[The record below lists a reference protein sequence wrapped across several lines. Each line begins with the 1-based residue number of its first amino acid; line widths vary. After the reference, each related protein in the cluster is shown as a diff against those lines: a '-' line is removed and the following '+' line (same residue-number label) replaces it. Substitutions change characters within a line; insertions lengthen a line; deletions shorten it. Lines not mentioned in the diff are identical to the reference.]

1 MEGSRIMSVDES
13 PLPDDVASSPFPYTC
28 AQARAE
34 AGAAVMPL
42 CESLP
47 HHQARRLYEDALLVA
62 SELVANALRHGGG
75 ITRFSACVHDD
86 ALVIHVSDRSRA
98 EPRRLPRD
106 PAVPGGF
113 GWLMVENLARTV
125 DVEVSSDGKTIK
137 AVLDG
142 VSYS

>member
-1 MEGSRIMSVDES
+1 MSVDES
-13 PLPDDVASSPFPYTC
+13 SLPDDVASSPLSFTC

-34 AGAAVMPL
+34 AGVAVMPL
-42 CESLP
+42 CEGLP
-47 HHQARRLYEDALLVA
+47 NHQARRLYEDALLVA

-86 ALVIHVSDRSRA
+86 VLVIHVSDRSRA
-98 EPRRLPRD
+98 RPRRLPRD

-125 DVEVSSDGKTIK
+125 AVELDASGKTIK